1 MPIQQIT
8 NFEALRKS
16 QFKDYFQLTQ
26 LSNTLGKRFESS
38 L

>member
-8 NFEALRKS
+8 YFEALRKS